1 MGLVFLFW
9 KGSLLNLAKTN
20 WSTSQKANLKPF
32 CFCEIPLHENLY
44 ESSSFRL
51 NPYKSYQKSHFK
63 TKNLYI
69 QRTYNRWNRQNLP
82 HFLYIRCMYKKK
94 WLSTREI
101 PILWGTTLAWVSFP
115 LMLCLED
122 FVHTLYIRRVHTAYV
137 QHSITI
143 RFIDA
148 LYSWGL
154 GQRPKKM
161 KNQEKYKKPNLEYQ
175 HSEYSH
181 ALLAKRMEN

>member
-1 MGLVFLFW
+1 M
-9 KGSLLNLAKTN
+9 
-20 WSTSQKANLKPF
+20 
-32 CFCEIPLHENLY
+32 
-44 ESSSFRL
+44 
-51 NPYKSYQKSHFK
+51 
-63 TKNLYI
+63 
-69 QRTYNRWNRQNLP
+69 
-82 HFLYIRCMYKKK
+82 
-94 WLSTREI
+94 
-101 PILWGTTLAWVSFP
+101 
-115 LMLCLED
+115 ED

-181 ALLAKRMEN
+181 ALLAKRME